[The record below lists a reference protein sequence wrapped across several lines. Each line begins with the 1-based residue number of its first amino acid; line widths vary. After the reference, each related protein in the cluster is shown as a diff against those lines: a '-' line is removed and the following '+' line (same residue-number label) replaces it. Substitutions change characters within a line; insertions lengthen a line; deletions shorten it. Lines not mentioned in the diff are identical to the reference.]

1 MQMGP
6 EMMRRNRKKFIG
18 AALGA
23 AMSVGLAPAAAAA
36 EVNIGPFVV
45 TVPDLAPVHLPVPAG
60 SENVALP
67 PLPYPFDWAHPAP
80 PFDTFS
86 GRTVALNCGHQPER
100 LPSTVVIACGDGN
113 GQFQNVR
120 WLSWLDGTA
129 EATADKVWVEC
140 IPACYNGTRRSKPAR
155 IVLHDV
161 RHTQAGPTFA
171 KLTSHDDRGA
181 RTATLPGFVS
191 DPRDPWIFP

>member
-1 MQMGP
+1 
-6 EMMRRNRKKFIG
+6 MMRRNREKFIG

-45 TVPDLAPVHLPVPAG
+45 PVPDLAPVHVPVPAG
-60 SENVALP
+60 SEAAPLP
-67 PLPYPFDWAHPAP
+67 ELPYPFEWVRPAP
-80 PFDTFS
+80 PFDPFG
-86 GRTVALNCGHQPER
+86 GRTVALDCGHQPER
-100 LPSTVVIACGDGN
+100 LPSTIVIACGDGN

-120 WLSWLDGTA
+120 WTTWLDGAA
-129 EATADKVWVEC
+129 EATAEKVWVEC
-140 IPACYNGTRRSKPAR
+140 IPACYNGIRRSKPAR

-161 RHTQAGPTFA
+161 RQTPAGPTFA

-181 RTATLPGFVS
+181 RTTTLPGFVF
-191 DPRDPWIFP
+191 DQRDPWIFP